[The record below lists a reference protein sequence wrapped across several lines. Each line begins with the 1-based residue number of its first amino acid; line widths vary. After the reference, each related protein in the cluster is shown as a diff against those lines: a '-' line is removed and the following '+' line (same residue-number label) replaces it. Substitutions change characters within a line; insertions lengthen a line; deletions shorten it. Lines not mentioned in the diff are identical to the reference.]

1 MCLFAGSVVVQHGLQ
16 AFALCY
22 SCNGSVPQTPPP
34 PPPAPQD
41 FRDYFD
47 AEEEEA
53 ARQQQPKSYAHLGA
67 LREDSKA
74 NYLFDRTSHTRKGSL
89 AAHLR

>member
-1 MCLFAGSVVVQHGLQ
+1 MGRC
-16 AFALCY
+16 CI
-22 SCNGSVPQTPPP
+22 CTTPPVSI
-34 PPPAPQD
+34 PQD

-53 ARQQQPKSYAHLGA
+53 NRRQQPKSYAHLGA

-74 NYLFDRTSHTRKGSL
+74 KYVFDRTSHTHKGSL